1 MDETIRDS
9 FKAGRLIHQQ
19 ERDAAWAAVMQH
31 ADEFRQWLAGH
42 GMELRIS
49 AESRHWMIFD
59 ANGSATHWWPTS
71 GKAKLPNGSRANIA
85 TLLQLREKLESINTP

>member
-1 MDETIRDS
+1 MIQNIA
-9 FKAGRLIHQQ
+9 FIGLFLLWLIGPAV
-19 ERDAAWAAVMQH
+19 AAARAWRTPHRVSAIV
-31 ADEFRQWLAGH
+31 
-42 GMELRIS
+42 GMELRVS

-59 ANGSATHWWPTS
+59 AKGNATHWWPTS